1 MGDKLL
7 GRRINAARKD
17 RGITSERLSELCNIN
32 DTYMRQIESGAKIPS
47 LPVFV
52 TICKEL
58 RVSPSY
64 LLADVLEGS
73 GATDLDELTDL
84 LKNATPSQIRMM
96 TAMIGLLWAQPKTEI
111 IGATGNDLGLCLS
124 YGYQMVL
131 QITA

>member
-7 GRRINAARKD
+7 GRRINAERKD

-32 DTYMRQIESGAKIPS
+32 DAYMRQIDCGGKIPS

-96 TAMIGLLWAQPKTEI
+96 TAMIRAAL
-111 IGATGNDLGLCLS
+111 GATED
-124 YGYQMVL
+124 
-131 QITA
+131 

>member
-47 LPVFV
+47 LQVFV

-64 LLADVLEGS
+64 LFADVLEGS

-96 TAMIGLLWAQPKTEI
+96 TAMIRAAL
-111 IGATGNDLGLCLS
+111 GATED
-124 YGYQMVL
+124 
-131 QITA
+131 

>member
-64 LLADVLEGS
+64 LVADVLEGS
-73 GATDLDELTDL
+73 GATDLDELTAL

-96 TAMIGLLWAQPKTEI
+96 TAMIRAAL
-111 IGATGNDLGLCLS
+111 GATED
-124 YGYQMVL
+124 
-131 QITA
+131 

>member
-73 GATDLDELTDL
+73 GATDLDELTDPAE
-84 LKNATPSQIRMM
+84 NATPSQIRMM
-96 TAMIGLLWAQPKTEI
+96 TAMIRAAL
-111 IGATGNDLGLCLS
+111 GATED
-124 YGYQMVL
+124 
-131 QITA
+131 

>member
-32 DTYMRQIESGAKIPS
+32 ETYMRQIESGAKIPS

-73 GATDLDELTDL
+73 GSTDLDELTDL

-96 TAMIGLLWAQPKTEI
+96 TAMIRAAL
-111 IGATGNDLGLCLS
+111 GATED
-124 YGYQMVL
+124 
-131 QITA
+131 

>member
-7 GRRINAARKD
+7 RRRINAARKD

-96 TAMIGLLWAQPKTEI
+96 TAMIRAAL
-111 IGATGNDLGLCLS
+111 GATED
-124 YGYQMVL
+124 
-131 QITA
+131 

>member
-64 LLADVLEGS
+64 LLA
-73 GATDLDELTDL
+73 ATDLDELTDL
-84 LKNATPSQIRMM
+84 LKNAPPSQIRMM
-96 TAMIGLLWAQPKTEI
+96 TAMIRAAL
-111 IGATGNDLGLCLS
+111 GATED
-124 YGYQMVL
+124 
-131 QITA
+131 